1 MIAMLNFNLLLPC
14 CRRRVV
20 EATLMNKLLVT
31 VLPLLWSCLAIAD
44 EVKDAPIPTE
54 MNWVGIVGF
63 AVVFFGLTIGFIVA
77 VYLKSRGK
85 NSDKAPDA

>member
-1 MIAMLNFNLLLPC
+1 
-14 CRRRVV
+14 
-20 EATLMNKLLVT
+20 MNKLLAT
-31 VLPLLWSCLAIAD
+31 VLPLLWSCLAVAD

-54 MNWVGIVGF
+54 MNWVGVIGF

-85 NSDKAPDA
+85 SSDKAPDA